1 MENYMFC
8 AILVKKVLRD
18 ETLIGEELGVQ
29 DEKSK
34 FFRNTASV
42 ACRSVISEGISRL
55 EEAKAG
61 IGRGTK

>member
-8 AILVKKVLRD
+8 AILVKTVLQD
-18 ETLIGEELGVQ
+18 ETLKGEELGVQ

-42 ACRSVISEGISRL
+42 ACRSVLPAGIS
-55 EEAKAG
+55 
-61 IGRGTK
+61 